1 MGYSSPDDGNNYT
14 LKRPMS
20 RYGHKQN
27 DSYDFD
33 NSISTLPMPRQNSD
47 SDEEDLVAGLVL
59 DRHGERS
66 NTSSTVSMEIHD
78 RLDALTRANEEL
90 IRKKMEA
97 EQALQNKLAEHDME
111 LDENQQRLEELRSEL
126 NSSNRE
132 EKELR
137 AKDVSGFSFP
147 LFFFIKK
154 KDCCSSFVFFQSRN
168 MAQIAALEAE
178 MAKVQKQLDAA
189 KATYSSLQ
197 KQYNEQCRTCPLL
210 PPWFP
215 RG

>member
-14 LKRPMS
+14 LKRPVS

-27 DSYDFD
+27 DSFDFE
-33 NSISTLPMPRQNSD
+33 NSIAMPRQNSD
-47 SDEEDLVAGLVL
+47 SDEEDIVAGLVL

-66 NTSSTVSMEIHD
+66 TASSTVSMEIHD

-137 AKDVSGFSFP
+137 AKDVSGFSFA
-147 LFFFIKK
+147 LFF
-154 KDCCSSFVFFQSRN
+154 
-168 MAQIAALEAE
+168 L
-178 MAKVQKQLDAA
+178 
-189 KATYSSLQ
+189 
-197 KQYNEQCRTCPLL
+197 
-210 PPWFP
+210 
-215 RG
+215 

>member
-14 LKRPMS
+14 FKRPIS

-27 DSYDFD
+27 DSFDFD

-47 SDEEDLVAGLVL
+47 SDEEDIVAGLVL
-59 DRHGERS
+59 DRHGDRS
-66 NTSSTVSMEIHD
+66 TASSTVSMEIHD

-137 AKDVSGFSFP
+137 AKDVSGISV
-147 LFFFIKK
+147 L
-154 KDCCSSFVFFQSRN
+154 VF
-168 MAQIAALEAE
+168 
-178 MAKVQKQLDAA
+178 
-189 KATYSSLQ
+189 
-197 KQYNEQCRTCPLL
+197 
-210 PPWFP
+210 
-215 RG
+215 